1 MFMVEI
7 DGLKVLY
14 TGDFSCEDDMHLKKA
29 EVPNENVD
37 ILIVEST
44 YGIQIHESREM
55 RENRLLKQVT
65 DVVKRG
71 GKVLMPVFALGR
83 AQEILL
89 ILDAYWNKNKDI
101 QKVPI
106 LYASNLA
113 KHSLSIYQ
121 SYSNMLSPNY
131 TK

>member
-1 MFMVEI
+1 
-7 DGLKVLY
+7 
-14 TGDFSCEDDMHLKKA
+14 
-29 EVPNENVD
+29 
-37 ILIVEST
+37 
-44 YGIQIHESREM
+44 M

-89 ILDAYWNKNKDI
+89 ILDSYWNKNKDI

-106 LYASNLA
+106 L
-113 KHSLSIYQ
+113 
-121 SYSNMLSPNY
+121 
-131 TK
+131 

>member
-1 MFMVEI
+1 
-7 DGLKVLY
+7 
-14 TGDFSCEDDMHLKKA
+14 MHLKKA
-29 EVPNENVD
+29 EVPDEEVD

-44 YGIQIHESREM
+44 YGIQVHESREM

-89 ILDAYWNKNKDI
+89 ILDSYWNKNKDM

-113 KHSLSIYQ
+113 KHSLSI
-121 SYSNMLSPNY
+121 
-131 TK
+131 

>member
-1 MFMVEI
+1 
-7 DGLKVLY
+7 
-14 TGDFSCEDDMHLKKA
+14 MHLKKA
-29 EVPNENVD
+29 EVPNEDVD

-89 ILDAYWNKNKDI
+89 ILD
-101 QKVPI
+101 
-106 LYASNLA
+106 S
-113 KHSLSIYQ
+113 
-121 SYSNMLSPNY
+121 
-131 TK
+131 